1 MALFEAELI
10 DADGPHLI
18 EGDFAIKKLQFLLM
32 DVFDQVPTYSKIL
45 GNRSD
50 RAKPKHVEHCK
61 RKGANKAMC
70 PVHKGKSRPPERR
83 AHSALQPMDNE
94 LQNAPLASDGTHIK
108 PPALLTLK
116 ARVPTAA
123 QRTPYPLIVHL
134 GAEDYP
140 VSHEMG
146 RFVLNTLQPKSMVK
160 YRRGHGL
167 VSSVIVRLASNKNG
181 TLPCPF
187 LFFNYPGTRLPE
199 DPEKRGSRNW
209 ANPLNFLEA
218 ASGFEPLCNGFAV
231 RKGTFPGN
239 NS

>member
-1 MALFEAELI
+1 
-10 DADGPHLI
+10 
-18 EGDFAIKKLQFLLM
+18 
-32 DVFDQVPTYSKIL
+32 
-45 GNRSD
+45 
-50 RAKPKHVEHCK
+50 
-61 RKGANKAMC
+61 
-70 PVHKGKSRPPERR
+70 
-83 AHSALQPMDNE
+83 MDNE